1 METNLIKNINFKSI
15 MKFTMPTIIMMVFM
29 SVYQMVDGV
38 FISNIIGTDALS
50 AVNIVFPVISVII
63 GIAIMLG
70 TGGSA
75 VIAKNM
81 GEGKHEKAKRQF
93 TLITVTGIAIGIAV
107 AVFGIIFMDKIVRL
121 LGADD
126 KLYAYC
132 VDYLTI
138 LTLSTPLAILQMLFS
153 CFFPAAGKPNLGL
166 FIVVA
171 GGAANI
177 FFDYLFMAVV
187 GMGIKGAAYGTAI
200 GYAIPAVFGLI
211 YFAVS
216 KKGLLSFKKPN
227 WDGRM
232 LFNVCIN
239 GSSEMV
245 TNLANGVTTF
255 LFNFTMMKFLGAD
268 GVASITVALYAQF
281 LLTSV
286 YLGYSSGIA
295 PVISY
300 NYGRQDIPA
309 LKHIIKVSLFF
320 IGANSVLWFVLSNAF
335 KLPLIGIFAK
345 SGSSVWQIVND
356 GWAKFAITFLLTGF
370 NIFASSMFT
379 AFSDGKTSALISFL
393 RTFGFLAACIL
404 LLPGLIGIDGIWLS
418 VPAAELMTLVISA
431 VCFVKGK
438 KRYKY

>member
-1 METNLIKNINFKSI
+1 
-15 MKFTMPTIIMMVFM
+15 
-29 SVYQMVDGV
+29 
-38 FISNIIGTDALS
+38 
-50 AVNIVFPVISVII
+50 
-63 GIAIMLG
+63 
-70 TGGSA
+70 
-75 VIAKNM
+75 
-81 GEGKHEKAKRQF
+81 
-93 TLITVTGIAIGIAV
+93 
-107 AVFGIIFMDKIVRL
+107 
-121 LGADD
+121 
-126 KLYAYC
+126 
-132 VDYLTI
+132 
-138 LTLSTPLAILQMLFS
+138 
-153 CFFPAAGKPNLGL
+153 
-166 FIVVA
+166 
-171 GGAANI
+171 
-177 FFDYLFMAVV
+177 MAVV

>member
-1 METNLIKNINFKSI
+1 
-15 MKFTMPTIIMMVFM
+15 
-29 SVYQMVDGV
+29 
-38 FISNIIGTDALS
+38 
-50 AVNIVFPVISVII
+50 
-63 GIAIMLG
+63 
-70 TGGSA
+70 
-75 VIAKNM
+75 
-81 GEGKHEKAKRQF
+81 
-93 TLITVTGIAIGIAV
+93 
-107 AVFGIIFMDKIVRL
+107 
-121 LGADD
+121 
-126 KLYAYC
+126 
-132 VDYLTI
+132 
-138 LTLSTPLAILQMLFS
+138 
-153 CFFPAAGKPNLGL
+153 
-166 FIVVA
+166 
-171 GGAANI
+171 
-177 FFDYLFMAVV
+177 
-187 GMGIKGAAYGTAI
+187 
-200 GYAIPAVFGLI
+200 
-211 YFAVS
+211 
-216 KKGLLSFKKPN
+216 
-227 WDGRM
+227 M

-379 AFSDGKTSALISFL
+379 AFSDGKISALISFL

-404 LLPGLIGIDGIWLS
+404 LLPSLIGIDGIWLS